1 MLSLAVPGASEAELD
16 DLAVVVAVVEV
27 VDPAVFSALV
37 SVGGVMSGVL
47 LGMTSELVELPP
59 QAASTAPAAST
70 AVAER
75 TARVLNGLTGAARA
89 GPCAAG
95 TWDTR

>member
-1 MLSLAVPGASEAELD
+1 MLSPAEPAASEVELD
-16 DLAVVVAVVEV
+16 DLAVVVVVVEV
-27 VDPAVFSALV
+27 VDPDAFSALV

-47 LGMTSELVELPP
+47 LGMTSEFAELPP

-75 TARVLNGLTGAARA
+75 TERALNGLTGAARA
-89 GPCAAG
+89 GPCAARK
-95 TWDTR
+95 WDTR